1 MDKSLFRSRNWHAA
15 WYLSRSQ
22 HTPPPTTPY
31 NIREEVRASSYV
43 VVDKAVRRL
52 LLTEVFDR
60 VGPEN
65 VAHETLRRGLA
76 EPVNLSVWR
85 MMSWGLVSSKQET
98 DAADVFQGMEFGREA
113 PMDTEELLVHDCGE
127 RQGAK

>member
-1 MDKSLFRSRNWHAA
+1 M
-15 WYLSRSQ
+15 
-22 HTPPPTTPY
+22 
-31 NIREEVRASSYV
+31 

-76 EPVNLSVWR
+76 EPVNLSVDLQDLLFVTRGELQGWR
-85 MMSWGLVSSKQET
+85 SDQSCHEIV
-98 DAADVFQGMEFGREA
+98 R
-113 PMDTEELLVHDCGE
+113 
-127 RQGAK
+127 